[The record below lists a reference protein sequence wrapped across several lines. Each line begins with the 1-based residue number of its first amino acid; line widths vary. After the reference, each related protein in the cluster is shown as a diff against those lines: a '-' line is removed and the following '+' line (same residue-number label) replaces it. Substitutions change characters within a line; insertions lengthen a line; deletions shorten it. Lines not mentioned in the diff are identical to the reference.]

1 MDFMIDRDRLQEL
14 NDVISLYKKF
24 DRYKDNTREELF
36 YHLLPSFKVGQY
48 KTIKEDNKVVAFAN
62 WALLNKAA
70 EDEYLKTG
78 DFADDAWQ
86 SGFRIWVLDIVSDGK
101 GTKMMHWLRNF
112 FKKFTIKG
120 EPVKWL
126 RSDDNYK
133 VYRIGCRYFNG

>member
-1 MDFMIDRDRLQEL
+1 MIDRDRLQEL

-36 YHLLPSFKVGQY
+36 YHLLPSFKTGQY

-78 DFADDAWQ
+78 DFADDQWQ
-86 SGFRIWVLDIVSDGK
+86 SGFKVWVIDVVSKRK
-101 GTKMMHWLRNF
+101 GVKIGSWLRNY
-112 FKKFTIKG
+112 FKKFMLKG
-120 EPVKWL
+120 EVVKWM
-126 RSDDNYK
+126 RSDNNYK
-133 VYRIGCRYFNG
+133 VYRIGQKEF

>member
-1 MDFMIDRDRLQEL
+1 MIDRDRLQEL

-24 DRYKDNTREELF
+24 DRYKDDTREELF

-62 WALLNKAA
+62 WAMLNKKA

-86 SGFRIWVLDIVSDGK
+86 SGFRVWVIDVVSKRKGAKIVN
-101 GTKMMHWLRNF
+101 WLRNY
-112 FKKFTIKG
+112 FKKFMLKG
-120 EPVKWL
+120 EVVKWM
-126 RSDDNYK
+126 RSDNNYK
-133 VYRIGCRYFNG
+133 VYRIGQKEF